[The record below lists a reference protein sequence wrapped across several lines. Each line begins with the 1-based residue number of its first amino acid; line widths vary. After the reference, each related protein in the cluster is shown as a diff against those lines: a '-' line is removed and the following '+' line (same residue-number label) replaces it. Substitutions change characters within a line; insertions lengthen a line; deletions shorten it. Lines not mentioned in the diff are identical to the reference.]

1 MNNKLMIGEFYIQK
15 DSKRFKFEKISCLK
29 GQKIHN
35 ISLSD
40 KDFISIGENY
50 KGERNV
56 LKI

>member
-1 MNNKLMIGEFYIQK
+1 MIGEFYIQK